1 MKAITKASSGDM
13 ALLIL
18 VAVMWASAFT
28 AIKVAVPEVGPIW
41 LAAIRVAIG
50 ALALA
55 PYALIKG
62 LVFPGTIAV
71 WLLVVIMTLLNVVFP
86 FFLISWAELTIDA
99 GVTSLLMGIG
109 PFLALTASHIFTTD
123 DKINRRKALGVA
135 LGFTGVVTIVGW
147 DALNQLG
154 GNHMLAQL
162 SAMGGCVCYVI
173 AGILI
178 RRIDI
183 PPIPLA
189 FLALLIGTV
198 ILIPLATVTDGM
210 LTTLP
215 SDTALW
221 ALLYLGV
228 FPTGIAYILRFH
240 LINKV
245 GYSTFS
251 MSVNMIPVFGI
262 LMGFLLL
269 GEQLRPQVLIALILV
284 LLGLHFMR
292 SGGPQTSVSANKP
305 AE

>member
-1 MKAITKASSGDM
+1 MKAITKASTGDLM
-13 ALLIL
+13 LLML
-18 VAVMWASAFT
+18 VALMWASAFT
-28 AIKVAVPEVGPIW
+28 AIKIAVPEVGPIW

-50 ALALA
+50 TLALA

-62 LVFPGTIAV
+62 LVFPTTLAM
-71 WLLVVIMTLLNVVFP
+71 WLLVLAMTLLNVVIP

-109 PFLALTASHIFTTD
+109 PFLALMGSHFFTTD
-123 DKINRRKALGVA
+123 DKINRRKSLGVG
-135 LGFTGVVTIVGW
+135 LGCAGGVTIVGW

-154 GNHMLAQL
+154 GNHLLAQF
-162 SAMGGCVCYVI
+162 SAMGGCFCYVV

-198 ILIPLATVTDGM
+198 VLIPLAILTDGM
-210 LTTLP
+210 LTDLP
-215 SDTALW
+215 SDAALW
-221 ALLYLGV
+221 ALIYLGV
-228 FPTGIAYILRFH
+228 FPTGIAYILRFY

-262 LMGFLLL
+262 FMGYLLL
-269 GEQLRPQVLIALILV
+269 GEQLRPQVLIALALV

-292 SGGPQTSVSANKP
+292 SGGPQASASVRKP